1 VNGDTALIHLVKRVT
16 LGQDANNNHYGDV
29 GDVLNYTF
37 TISNPGTV
45 PLTTVQLFDPRV
57 TDLQCNP
64 ITLFGTPIRVLHGD
78 ELFSSTFE
86 SVVIPGTLPPG
97 DSVDCSATYTLTAGD
112 IARRQV
118 VNSATTTASGPAG
131 QAVTATATA
140 IYTSFR

>member
-1 VNGDTALIHLVKRVT
+1 M
-16 LGQDANNNHYGDV
+16 
-29 GDVLNYTF
+29 
-37 TISNPGTV
+37 

-64 ITLFGTPIRVLHGD
+64 MTQFGAPIRVLHGD
-78 ELFSSTFE
+78 ELFSHSFE
-86 SVVIPGTLPPG
+86 SVVIPGTLSPG
-97 DSVDCSATYTLTAGD
+97 DSVDCHATYVLTAND

-131 QAVTATATA
+131 QAVTSTATA